1 MAVTPPADTPTT
13 RISFDHW
20 FDGEQHAS
28 RQIRIFS
35 SATFYATF
43 SGSYL
48 TTIALH
54 DAAGGPIETGRI
66 GPMTISA
73 PEGRDMVLSQ
83 TQRAAWLD
91 VPAPSRALLLGLAQ
105 TPRYAVQ
112 SATYDGVS
120 VANRGDSPFTPG
132 PGRIWSINLRIYS
145 MQLQVRQPVLG
156 GEIRDIV
163 VTSPG
168 GFRQTLQPDGGGRL
182 TLTALPRGLY
192 TVTAVGDGVAPT
204 LMVQV
209 TRNQVVQLSA
219 FTPFEIAGTVLL
231 LLAAMAGLIGAAI
244 VVQRRPRDPATP
256 TDDSGAPGSSTTSC
270 SAARRTIIRS
280 SCR

>member
-1 MAVTPPADTPTT
+1 
-13 RISFDHW
+13 
-20 FDGEQHAS
+20 
-28 RQIRIFS
+28 
-35 SATFYATF
+35 
-43 SGSYL
+43 
-48 TTIALH
+48 
-54 DAAGGPIETGRI
+54 
-66 GPMTISA
+66 
-73 PEGRDMVLSQ
+73 
-83 TQRAAWLD
+83 AWLD
-91 VPAPSRALLLGLAQ
+91 VRAPSRALLLGLAQ
-105 TPRYAVQ
+105 TPRYAVL

-156 GEIRDIV
+156 GEIRDVV

-168 GFRQTLQPDGGGRL
+168 GFRQALQPDGGGRL
-182 TLTALPRGLY
+182 ALTALPRRLY

-219 FTPFEIAGTVLL
+219 FTPLEIAGTVLL

-256 TDDSGAPGSSTTSC
+256 TDDSGRRVRPPPQGRPDALNVKPRGVWL
-270 SAARRTIIRS
+270 AAALMSVITAG
-280 SCR
+280 CGTGPA